1 MAELSSE
8 AAVGVA
14 KDLLKVRNSE
24 HGELSR
30 IHEYLEGDCIPGYI
44 PRDAKEEYRWI
55 AKQSNVNILPKIV
68 DAHAQSLY
76 VSGYRS
82 PEDET
87 TNLPAWVDHWQANRM
102 DARQTGT
109 HRATLAY
116 GASYVQVLP
125 GDTAPAWSPFT
136 PRDMT
141 CVYEDATNDEWP
153 QWALTCD
160 REGDKLSMTVLG
172 PEYRYILT
180 AKNVDSTPDLVAV
193 ERHGVPWTPVV
204 RFLSEYTLDDESR
217 GLVAPLIPIQDQIN
231 LTTFNGLVSQ
241 VAGAFP
247 QKWATGMD
255 IPRDEQGRPVEPF
268 KAAVTRLWVGEGEG
282 TRFGSFDATDLKG
295 YLDFR
300 EDSIRLACTIGSVPP
315 HTVLGALANL
325 SAEAMAAAEIQKTR
339 AEDEYRILF
348 GESWEQVFRLS
359 RFIGGD
365 SSAVSDTAAEVVWKD
380 TEARSWS
387 QVVDAAVKLRSLG
400 MPMAFVA
407 ETLGVTP
414 QQMPQLLDDIAAEAD
429 MAAVSQAKAF
439 GVTGMTVDGHVAD
452 PGMTD
457 GQVA

>member
-24 HGELSR
+24 HNELTK

-87 TNLPAWVDHWQANRM
+87 ENLPAWVDHWQANRM

-109 HRATLAY
+109 HRATLSY

-136 PRDMT
+136 ARDMT
-141 CVYEDATNDEWP
+141 CVYADAVNDEWP
-153 QWALTCD
+153 EWALTVD
-160 REGDKLSMTVLG
+160 REGTKLSMALLG
-172 PEYRYILT
+172 PEYRYT
-180 AKNVDSTPDLVAV
+180 FAAKNVDATPELVAV

-359 RFIGGD
+359 RFIAGD
-365 SSAVSDTAAEVVWKD
+365 SSAVADTAAEVVWKD

-387 QVVDAAVKLRSLG
+387 QIVDAAVKLRAMG

-439 GVTGMTVDGHVAD
+439 GVSGMTA
-452 PGMTD
+452 D

>member
-439 GVTGMTVDGHVAD
+439 GVSGMTA
-452 PGMTD
+452 D